1 MRASVVGSSNG
12 VAAATPL
19 QSSVAL
25 QAPSR
30 ERSTELRSC
39 WYATELIASFPA
51 IACSIH
57 RLAHQSYRI
66 LVHHNAISPPAAA
79 SRMSSR
85 FTMSPY
91 HQLPLTLK
99 DQRTLLEIEND
110 LVEDTFRKYEQYV
123 TSNSQVNMAR
133 WKHVKSKDDLHIYV
147 KRSSTSGGRRCR
159 PQCCRSDDA
168 DECNN
173 GCIKPVVHSVG
184 TFKGQLDDLMFGTVN
199 PTDDIMHVKASYV
212 HDYSDGAVLATLVR
226 PTAADPFR
234 SVTVKW
240 LQIDLPLSYTK
251 LIKDRDF
258 LCLEASGTL
267 HFANGERVG
276 YLMLHSID
284 SPLVQPLPNV
294 IRARHNITAFF
305 RQIAPNVIDT
315 FAFDSVDPGGNI
327 MDAMVLPVCAN
338 ALLSATNYVECG
350 LMKKLTWMMQ
360 RRQTALR
367 MGELAPVPRHEEVC
381 TTCHRNLQPGYLKGL
396 WKAKCKMCLG
406 GLCFGCKE
414 VKTISFLSPDRKLLR
429 HKTTFCGACI
439 TMATR
444 MNAMEVARDQATGF
458 QAYNTA

>member
-1 MRASVVGSSNG
+1 
-12 VAAATPL
+12 
-19 QSSVAL
+19 
-25 QAPSR
+25 
-30 ERSTELRSC
+30 
-39 WYATELIASFPA
+39 
-51 IACSIH
+51 
-57 RLAHQSYRI
+57 
-66 LVHHNAISPPAAA
+66 
-79 SRMSSR
+79 
-85 FTMSPY
+85 MSPY
-91 HQLPLTLK
+91 HQLMLTLK
-99 DQRTLLEIEND
+99 DQRMLLELEND

-123 TSNSQVNMAR
+123 TSNSQVNLAR

-147 KRSSTSGGRRCR
+147 KRTKNSDGRRCGT
-159 PQCCRSDDA
+159 QCCRPDT
-168 DECNN
+168 DECDS
-173 GCIKPVVHSVG
+173 GGVKPIVLSVG

-199 PTDDIMHVKASYV
+199 PTDDIMHVKSSYV

-258 LCLEASGTL
+258 LCLEASGIL

-294 IRARHNITAFF
+294 VRARHTITGFF

-327 MDAMVLPVCAN
+327 MESVVVPVCAN

-350 LMKKLTWMMQ
+350 LMKKLTWMLQ
-360 RRQTALR
+360 RRQAAFRVGDMT
-367 MGELAPVPRHEEVC
+367 PVPRQGDACV
-381 TTCHRNLQPGYLKGL
+381 TCRRNLQPGCLKSL
-396 WKAKCKMCLG
+396 WKDKCKMCLG

-429 HKTTFCGACI
+429 HKITFCNTCI
-439 TMATR
+439 TAVTR
-444 MNAMEVARDQATGF
+444 MNAMEAARDQATGF
-458 QAYNTA
+458 QAYNTT